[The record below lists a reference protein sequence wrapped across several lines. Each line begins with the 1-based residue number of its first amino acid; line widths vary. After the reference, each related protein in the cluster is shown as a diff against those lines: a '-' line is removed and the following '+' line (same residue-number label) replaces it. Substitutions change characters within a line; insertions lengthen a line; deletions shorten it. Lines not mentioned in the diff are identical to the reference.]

1 MKLLYVIE
9 HFSVKGGLER
19 IVASKMNAL
28 AERGHDV
35 TLLTVWRE
43 SLPDAFPLDERI
55 HRRCLKIKEP
65 KCRLTYLWVLP
76 QILCRFHRAV
86 REISPDTVLLFRAV
100 GAWIAGWTS
109 WKGRMVFESHGA
121 RWSNNHLWLY
131 PRMEG
136 RVESVVCLTHGDAA
150 EYKHARR
157 VAVIPNFSDIEP
169 KGEPD
174 YGAHRCV
181 FVGRPCPEKNIERL
195 ERLWTKVQQTHPDW
209 VLERHAQTEDMA
221 SAYQRGSIL
230 VMTSRSEG
238 FPMSLVE
245 AQKCGLPCVA
255 FDCKYGPSDIIVDGE
270 TGYVIPYNDD
280 EAFVN
285 KLESLM
291 DDVALRRRMGEA
303 ASWNVTRF
311 DKDKIIAEWECFL
324 S

>member
-1 MKLLYVIE
+1 MKLVYVIE

-43 SLPDAFPLDERI
+43 TLPPAFPLSRWV
-55 HRRCLKIKEP
+55 HRLCLDIKEP
-65 KCRLTYLWVLP
+65 QSKLAYLWTLP
-76 QILCRFHRAV
+76 QILRRFNRCI
-86 REISPDTVLLFRAV
+86 RGISPDVVLLFRAV
-100 GAWIAGWTS
+100 GAWIGGWTS
-109 WKGRMVFESHGA
+109 WKGRLVFESHGA

-131 PRMEG
+131 PGMER
-136 RVESVVCLTHGDAA
+136 RVESVVCLTQGDAS

-157 VAVIPNFSDIEP
+157 VAVIPNFTDIQP
-169 KGEPD
+169 KGAPD
-174 YGAHRCV
+174 YEAHRCV
-181 FVGRPCPEKNIERL
+181 FVGRPCPEKNIGRL
-195 ERLWTKVQQTHPDW
+195 ERLWDRVRQTHPDW
-209 VLERHAQTEDMA
+209 VLERHSQTEDMA

-245 AQKCGLPCVA
+245 AQRCGLPCVA
-255 FDCKYGPSDIIVDGE
+255 FDCKYGPADIIINGE
-270 TGYVIPYNDD
+270 TGYVIPYEDD
-280 EAFVN
+280 DAFMA
-285 KLESLM
+285 KLVHLM

-303 ASWNVTRF
+303 AIRNVSRF
-311 DKDKIIAEWECFL
+311 DKERIIAEWERFL